1 MTLPPLDVHAE
12 EATHDSWLRVA
23 DWTQGP
29 LAVVSIPQTWT
40 FDCVASWSISICPS
54 LHSGGRDE
62 NTGSFIGNT
71 GADALAEMV
80 GAVNVGVGAGAGAS
94 VLTGCAATEFA
105 HATARAVVATRPS
118 AARG

>member
-12 EATHDSWLRVA
+12 EATHDSWLRVV

-54 LHSGGRDE
+54 LHSGGRAE

-71 GADALAEMV
+71 GAGALAERV
-80 GAVNVGVGAGAGAS
+80 GAVNVGVGGGAA
-94 VLTGCAATEFA
+94 VRTGCAATEVA